1 MTRSALRTSPH
12 RFGFIIAGVLFPF
25 LLFGQQPP
33 SDAGVIPDGWYVYTD
48 KNLSHPDQYTRRC
61 FNYSHN
67 HWEVSSDGDAIRI
80 TKQARQKGEI
90 QPLPPLPPRLKFE
103 QGMPGRTVDA
113 GLRSA
118 THFGNTWL
126 IAYDAG
132 EWGGGLWI
140 TNEDGSETKR
150 IINENVHAVI
160 PIEGGFLVLSGLA
173 HLSGDFG
180 NAFIF
185 SNPEGLKIPLRRT
198 LRLDGEPRTYA
209 KEPDGSV
216 LFVTTR
222 GLSRITKSGE
232 LQSLSSFPDWT
243 RYQYASS
250 MAILSDGSIFVG
262 MRMFVLKL
270 RPITGGYSQEWLLPT
285 ECRQFGLKEIDCI
298 CKP

>member
-1 MTRSALRTSPH
+1 
-12 RFGFIIAGVLFPF
+12 

-103 QGMPGRTVDA
+103 RGMPGRTVDA